1 MNLEKGAQNIPTYI
15 VQIKIDLEIINQ
27 SRNPNW
33 TDDEIYRLLEL
44 LQEKE
49 VLQYM
54 KDNRTRNVSIF
65 YFINDS
71 NFLNMFEYYA
81 WSASFIKLCYN

>member
-15 VQIKIDLEIINQ
+15 VHIIIDLEIINQ

-65 YFINDS
+65 
-71 NFLNMFEYYA
+71 L
-81 WSASFIKLCYN
+81 L

>member
-1 MNLEKGAQNIPTYI
+1 MLLAYFFLKGIEFRNIPTYTVHI
-15 VQIKIDLEIINQ
+15 IIDLIIINQ

-65 YFINDS
+65 LLY
-71 NFLNMFEYYA
+71 
-81 WSASFIKLCYN
+81 K

>member
-1 MNLEKGAQNIPTYI
+1 MNLEKGAQNNPTYI
-15 VQIKIDLEIINQ
+15 VHIIIDLEIINQ

-65 YFINDS
+65 YFNNDS
-71 NFLNMFEYYA
+71 YFLIYLF
-81 WSASFIKLCYN
+81 K

>member
-1 MNLEKGAQNIPTYI
+1 MNLEKGAQNIPTHI
-15 VQIKIDLEIINQ
+15 VHIIIDLEIINQ

-65 YFINDS
+65 
-71 NFLNMFEYYA
+71 L
-81 WSASFIKLCYN
+81 L